1 MQSAQTTGQQHTNV
15 LSSVSDTPLRVT
27 TDRVIRIRQRR
38 VIIQCHGTDTRE
50 VAMSTRLRYNVLFLV
65 NSVRSKYIYIL
76 CIVQSITE
84 YVSPA
89 LPSIRHELSFVEDYG
104 NLNLDLQQ
112 KSSLTLDY

>member
-1 MQSAQTTGQQHTNV
+1 M

-38 VIIQCHGTDTRE
+38 VIIQCHGTVTRE
-50 VAMSTRLRYNVLFLV
+50 VAMSTRLRYNALFI
-65 NSVRSKYIYIL
+65 RSKQCTLQVHIL

-89 LPSIRHELSFVEDYG
+89 LPSIRHELTCVEDYG
-104 NLNLDLQQ
+104 NLNLDMQQ
-112 KSSLTLDY
+112 KYNIRSLVSVFP